1 MIATAPTL
9 HGINDAELADELRNI
24 DAECAVEL
32 DGPVTVTAG
41 VRRCPLGGADHPV
54 IVVRGTGG
62 IHLLALPGDEAV

>member
-32 DGPVTVTAG
+32 DGVTVTAG
-41 VRRCPLGGADHPV
+41 VRRCPIGGPDHPV
-54 IVVRGTGG
+54 IVVRGAAG
-62 IHLLALPGDEAV
+62 IHLLALPGDGP